1 MPTVDANCW
10 IATFD
15 PLDVFHTRS
24 REFFQRLADREVR
37 IEAPEIVLLEV
48 GCAVARRH
56 RDPAQGVRAIS
67 VIQRNP
73 LLRLFPHS
81 EQLLAEAMRQGTQR
95 YLRGADALYA
105 ATAVLTGEVLVS
117 WDNELIQ
124 RAGAL
129 TPTAWLDAN
138 P

>member
-15 PLDVFHTRS
+15 PLDAFHTPS
-24 REFFQRLADREVR
+24 RELFQRLADREVH

-67 VIQRNP
+67 VMQRNP

-81 EQLLAEAMRQGTQR
+81 EQLLAEAMRLGTQQ

-105 ATAVLTGEVLVS
+105 ATAHLTGSTLVT

-124 RAGAL
+124 RAGAI
-129 TPTAWLDAN
+129 TPTDWLNAT

>member
-15 PLDVFHTRS
+15 PLDAFHGPS
-24 REFFQRLADREVR
+24 QEFFRRLADREAP
-37 IEAPEIVLLEV
+37 IHAPEIVLLEV
-48 GCAVARRH
+48 GCALARKH
-56 RDPAQGVRAIS
+56 RDPAQGALAIS
-67 VIQRNP
+67 AIQRNP
-73 LLRLFPHS
+73 LIHLYPYN
-81 EQLLAEAMRQGTQR
+81 EQLLAEAMRIGTHQF
-95 YLRGADALYA
+95 LRGADALYA
-105 ATAVLTGEVLVS
+105 ATAALTGEVLVT
-117 WDNELIQ
+117 WDNELVQ